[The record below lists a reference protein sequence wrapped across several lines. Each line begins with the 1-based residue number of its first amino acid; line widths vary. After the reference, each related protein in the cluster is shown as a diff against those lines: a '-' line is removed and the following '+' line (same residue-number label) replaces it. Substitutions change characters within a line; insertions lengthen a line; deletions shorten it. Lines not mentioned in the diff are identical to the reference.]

1 MATRTLSRTE
11 WQLYC
16 DRFSKGLKAE
26 QAQVDILGLAI
37 GHQKIAAHWVP
48 LLGIVYDPKSDLVEI
63 ALQGLDHI
71 IARPQE
77 ISVIEGS
84 EGLESIEIVG
94 ADGLRQI
101 VTLKRPAEL
110 APPSHG

>member
-1 MATRTLSRTE
+1 MATRTLTKTE
-11 WQLYC
+11 WQPYC
-16 DRFSKGLKAE
+16 DRLSKGLKAE

-37 GHQKIAAHWVP
+37 GHQKLVSQWVP
-48 LLGIVYDPKSDLVEI
+48 LLGIVYDPKGDLVQI

-84 EGLESIEIVG
+84 EGLEGIEIIG

-110 APPSHG
+110 APPAHG